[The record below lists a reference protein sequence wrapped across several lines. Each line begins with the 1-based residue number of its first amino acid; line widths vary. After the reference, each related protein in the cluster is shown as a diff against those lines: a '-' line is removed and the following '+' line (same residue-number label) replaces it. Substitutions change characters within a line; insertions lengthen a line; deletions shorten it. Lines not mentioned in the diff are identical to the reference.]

1 MKTMILV
8 EVNLQTVKMNMNKKN
23 QLELKKLLVKNLNKE
38 IEKLKIGM
46 KEKESIEEQKSS
58 KKKKTSKKNNNKSQ
72 EVETTESRLNQNQI
86 IDQEDSNVD
95 IDENQSVF
103 SL

>member
-1 MKTMILV
+1 
-8 EVNLQTVKMNMNKKN
+8 
-23 QLELKKLLVKNLNKE
+23 
-38 IEKLKIGM
+38 M

-58 KKKKTSKKNNNKSQ
+58 KKKKTSKKNNDKSQ
-72 EVETTESRLNQNQI
+72 EVETTESSLNQNQI